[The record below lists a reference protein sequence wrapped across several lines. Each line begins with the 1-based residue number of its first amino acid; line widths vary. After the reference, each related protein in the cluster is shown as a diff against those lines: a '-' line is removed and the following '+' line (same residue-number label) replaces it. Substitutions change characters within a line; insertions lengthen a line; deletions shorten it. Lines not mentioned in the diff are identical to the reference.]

1 MVWPPF
7 KNRIHIILEMLR
19 GELVADNGV
28 QPPGCEGVLGESLP
42 AALTDHT
49 FILERKLSL
58 QRLR

>member
-1 MVWPPF
+1 
-7 KNRIHIILEMLR
+7 LEMLR